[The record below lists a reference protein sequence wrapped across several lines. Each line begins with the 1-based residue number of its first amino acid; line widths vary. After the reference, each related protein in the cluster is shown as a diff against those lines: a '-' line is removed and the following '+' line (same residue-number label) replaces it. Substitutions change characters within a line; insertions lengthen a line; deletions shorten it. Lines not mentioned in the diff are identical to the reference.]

1 MREHLG
7 CGLPPRLILEI
18 DVRERLSIVV
28 THDESGV
35 LFLDGPRSR
44 KTTWRHLCRDQNAEP
59 KRSLGRSPPEAS
71 GCALHLLLDPA
82 QHRGG
87 QQHRF

>member
-28 THDESGV
+28 THDETGV
-35 LFLDGPRSR
+35 VFLD
-44 KTTWRHLCRDQNAEP
+44 
-59 KRSLGRSPPEAS
+59 
-71 GCALHLLLDPA
+71 
-82 QHRGG
+82 
-87 QQHRF
+87 

>member
-28 THDESGV
+28 THDERRRVARLTKVAGSGAQASSN
-35 LFLDGPRSR
+35 D
-44 KTTWRHLCRDQNAEP
+44 
-59 KRSLGRSPPEAS
+59 PPDNREN
-71 GCALHLLLDPA
+71 
-82 QHRGG
+82 
-87 QQHRF
+87 